1 MSRVLGGRWFASSE
15 ASRYGSARFGPGSQV
30 SDIFQEVDE
39 ELRHDKWLQLWK
51 QYQNHIIGLA
61 VLVVIATSAVTYWRY
76 YDQQQREAEGLRYTL
91 ALDDARAGKP
101 AEAADALNALATSA
115 HAGRAIVARLE
126 AAALRAR
133 AGDQAAAIASYDAI
147 AKDDSVDQVYR
158 DLATVL
164 WGLHALDTLDPQVV
178 IERLAPLTAQDN
190 PWHATAIEVT
200 AIVHLKSGD
209 RAAAKTDYQKIADD
223 LTAPRGVRARA
234 AQMVAALGT

>member
-1 MSRVLGGRWFASSE
+1 
-15 ASRYGSARFGPGSQV
+15 V

-61 VLVVIATSAVTYWRY
+61 VLVVVATSAVTYWRY

-101 AEAADALNALATSA
+101 AEAADALNALAGSA
-115 HAGRAIVARLE
+115 HAGRAIVARFE

-133 AGDQAAAIASYDAI
+133 AGDQAAAIAAYDAI
-147 AKDDSVDQVYR
+147 AKDGSVDLVYR

-164 WGLHALDTLDPQVV
+164 WGLHALDTIDPQVV

-200 AIVHLKSGD
+200 AIVHLKAGD
-209 RAAAKTDYQKIADD
+209 RAAAKADYQKIADD
-223 LTAPRGVRARA
+223 LSAPRGVRARA
-234 AQMVAALGT
+234 AQMVAALET